1 MLSSEWQRIEEIFH
15 AALRLQAV
23 ERSAY
28 LTDECRGDERL
39 RHEVE
44 SLLEASEQNG
54 TFIDRPALS
63 LGLKL
68 LSNVG
73 PQFSAGQSIG
83 HYRIIRPL
91 GSGGMGVVYLA
102 EDSTLERK
110 VALKFLAG
118 GFQDDTWAK
127 DQLQNEARAVA
138 KLENANI
145 CVVHNVEEIDEANF
159 IVMQYVEGET
169 LASLLR
175 HEYLSLD
182 RVLDFA
188 EQTVSA
194 LADAHLH
201 GIIHRDIKPQNI
213 IVTPERRI
221 KVLDFGLAKFV
232 KRQVEEPVVDQAAQP
247 GFVMGTVAY
256 MSPEQITG
264 EELDGG
270 SDIFS
275 FGIVLYEMLAGSHPF
290 VRESKEE
297 TLNAIRYQEPP
308 PLPHGV
314 PPQLVSMV
322 RHCLAK
328 DREKRFES
336 TEDLL
341 TTLQRIREQRR
352 PATGLFQMVRRHR
365 HFNRY
370 VLVALFLFICAVV
383 TAGFL
388 YQSVSRVHT
397 LAVVPIANHTGESGL
412 DILKVGLT
420 KNISDKLSYLPKL
433 KVKSP
438 SEVPSNETES
448 ILRAGRELDVEAVLY
463 GEILKEGDSLLLH
476 LRVLNSADGKVRL
489 EQTFY
494 IDQTNLLAL
503 EDEIASRVTT
513 GLGVWLIGSDRE
525 LLHKRQTSNQAAL
538 NAYMKGRFY
547 WSQKRNEEN
556 LKEAIKFFSQAIEQD
571 PAYAKAYAG
580 RADCH
585 ILMTNVLYGL
595 QPVHEATE
603 KALHDAGEAL
613 KIDPLLAEGHVS
625 MGIIKFRY
633 NWDWQEA
640 ERELKL
646 AMELDPQY
654 APAHFW
660 YSNVLAVMG
669 RFDES
674 VRESEKGRSLDPY
687 SPLSAMNYARSL
699 YYAGRYN
706 EAANFLR
713 KKLDELEDKKAVPQ
727 YWHLLGYVLLQQGK
741 PHEAITKLETLFTF
755 KPKLAAAALGYAYG
769 KTGKYEDA
777 KRMLAF
783 LEDSKDPIPPHEKAI
798 IYMGM
803 NDLDQAF
810 AFLQQSYESRFASIA
825 FLTTDPL
832 YADLRADPRFN
843 ELARKANLRP

>member
-127 DQLQNEARAVA
+127 DQLKNEARAVA

-264 EELDGG
+264 EELAGG
-270 SDIFS
+270 
-275 FGIVLYEMLAGSHPF
+275 
-290 VRESKEE
+290 
-297 TLNAIRYQEPP
+297 
-308 PLPHGV
+308 
-314 PPQLVSMV
+314 
-322 RHCLAK
+322 
-328 DREKRFES
+328 
-336 TEDLL
+336 
-341 TTLQRIREQRR
+341 
-352 PATGLFQMVRRHR
+352 
-365 HFNRY
+365 
-370 VLVALFLFICAVV
+370 
-383 TAGFL
+383 
-388 YQSVSRVHT
+388 
-397 LAVVPIANHTGESGL
+397 
-412 DILKVGLT
+412 
-420 KNISDKLSYLPKL
+420 
-433 KVKSP
+433 
-438 SEVPSNETES
+438 
-448 ILRAGRELDVEAVLY
+448 
-463 GEILKEGDSLLLH
+463 
-476 LRVLNSADGKVRL
+476 
-489 EQTFY
+489 
-494 IDQTNLLAL
+494 
-503 EDEIASRVTT
+503 
-513 GLGVWLIGSDRE
+513 
-525 LLHKRQTSNQAAL
+525 
-538 NAYMKGRFY
+538 
-547 WSQKRNEEN
+547 
-556 LKEAIKFFSQAIEQD
+556 
-571 PAYAKAYAG
+571 
-580 RADCH
+580 
-585 ILMTNVLYGL
+585 
-595 QPVHEATE
+595 
-603 KALHDAGEAL
+603 
-613 KIDPLLAEGHVS
+613 
-625 MGIIKFRY
+625 
-633 NWDWQEA
+633 
-640 ERELKL
+640 
-646 AMELDPQY
+646 
-654 APAHFW
+654 
-660 YSNVLAVMG
+660 
-669 RFDES
+669 
-674 VRESEKGRSLDPY
+674 
-687 SPLSAMNYARSL
+687 
-699 YYAGRYN
+699 
-706 EAANFLR
+706 
-713 KKLDELEDKKAVPQ
+713 
-727 YWHLLGYVLLQQGK
+727 
-741 PHEAITKLETLFTF
+741 
-755 KPKLAAAALGYAYG
+755 
-769 KTGKYEDA
+769 
-777 KRMLAF
+777 
-783 LEDSKDPIPPHEKAI
+783 
-798 IYMGM
+798 
-803 NDLDQAF
+803 
-810 AFLQQSYESRFASIA
+810 
-825 FLTTDPL
+825 
-832 YADLRADPRFN
+832 
-843 ELARKANLRP
+843 